1 MLPFSLCI
9 IQVCFS
15 LCSGLPSV
23 GTFLPGGICR
33 SLSSGVQRQPLSCG
47 QLTCLIQVCFSLCNA
62 LPPAL
67 LPGTFLPFF
76 PSVSFL
82 VKTAYQSSGATFDC
96 NKDPSDDR
104 SAGKECASSS
114 ARSFT
119 VLGSRGKYTVAFSS
133 CRYTSIV
140 LCASQRPLRITS
152 SGQSVAIG
160 RNVAP
165 PARREPRSRHFSP

>member
-1 MLPFSLCI
+1 MPL
-9 IQVCFS
+9 
-15 LCSGLPSV
+15 
-23 GTFLPGGICR
+23 GG
-33 SLSSGVQRQPLSCG
+33 G
-47 QLTCLIQVCFSLCNA
+47 QLEQRRSASTSQLWSAA
-62 LPPAL
+62 LPH
-67 LPGTFLPFF
+67 PGLFLSVQCFASCTPSRNVSPFF

-82 VKTAYQSSGATFDC
+82 VRTADQSSGATFGC

-104 SAGKECASSS
+104 SVGKECASSS

-140 LCASQRPLRITS
+140 LCASQRLLRITS
-152 SGQSVAIG
+152 CGHSVAIG
-160 RNVAP
+160 RNVAA

>member
-1 MLPFSLCI
+1 
-9 IQVCFS
+9 
-15 LCSGLPSV
+15 
-23 GTFLPGGICR
+23 
-33 SLSSGVQRQPLSCG
+33 
-47 QLTCLIQVCFSLCNA
+47 

-82 VKTAYQSSGATFDC
+82 VRTAYQSSGATCDC

-140 LCASQRPLRITS
+140 LCASQRPLRITG
-152 SGQSVAIG
+152 SGHLVAIG

-165 PARREPRSRHFSP
+165 PARREPRSKHFSP